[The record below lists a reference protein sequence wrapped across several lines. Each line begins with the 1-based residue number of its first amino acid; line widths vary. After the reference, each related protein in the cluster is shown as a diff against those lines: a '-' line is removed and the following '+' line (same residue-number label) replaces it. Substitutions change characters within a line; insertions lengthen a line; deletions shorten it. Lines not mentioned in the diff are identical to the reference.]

1 MDTPPRIARL
11 PTARIVRRQDC
22 TDDLF
27 LLWLEPSIEFRF
39 APGQYITIGAGG
51 IERPFSIASAPHEPN
66 IELFVEYV
74 FPEHGG
80 HLTPLLYAQH
90 VGEMLTM
97 RPKAKG
103 RFTRRAGV
111 TNHVMVA
118 TVTGIAP
125 YVSMIRQFI
134 HDRET
139 RSDAPEQSR
148 FFVMQGA
155 SHRDELVYDTELMT
169 LSTSTPRPGPIRLQ
183 CEPAMG
189 RAECGLDRANRPH
202 QPAHRGVPGPLGFA
216 EGRYAH
222 LLVR

>member
-1 MDTPPRIARL
+1 
-11 PTARIVRRQDC
+11 
-22 TDDLF
+22 
-27 LLWLEPSIEFRF
+27 
-39 APGQYITIGAGG
+39 
-51 IERPFSIASAPHEPN
+51 
-66 IELFVEYV
+66 
-74 FPEHGG
+74 
-80 HLTPLLYAQH
+80 
-90 VGEMLTM
+90 M

-169 LSTSTPRPGPIRLQ
+169 LRYSTPRPGPIRQQ
-183 CEPAMG
+183 CEPAVG
-189 RAECGLDRANRPH
+189 RAECGLDRAYRPD
-202 QPAHRGVPGPLGFA
+202 QPAHRGVPWTNGICRSPIRSSTCAVIQG
-216 EGRYAH
+216 
-222 LLVR
+222 

>member
-1 MDTPPRIARL
+1 MPSSHSSSLQRVSDAAARL
-11 PTARIVRRQDC
+11 PTARIVRRLDC

-27 LLWLEPSIEFRF
+27 LLWLEPSVEFPF
-39 APGQYITIGAGG
+39 TPGQYITIGTGG
-51 IERPFSIASAPHEPN
+51 IERPYSIASAPYEPA

-74 FPEHGG
+74 LPQYGG
-80 HLTPLLYAQH
+80 KLTPLLYARH
-90 VGEMLTM
+90 VGDRLTM

-134 HDRET
+134 HDRESCAD
-139 RSDAPEQSR
+139 RLDESR

-155 SHRDELVYDTELMT
+155 SHRDEFVYDEEVRKLSSRYPELV
-169 LSTSTPRPGPIRLQ
+169 Q
-183 CEPAMG
+183 
-189 RAECGLDRANRPH
+189 
-202 QPAHRGVPGPLGFA
+202 
-216 EGRYAH
+216 Y
-222 LLVR
+222 